1 VCDVAL
7 CDLAGATVHT
17 ARVFV
22 QVKDFLVRRMQ
33 DAEGAAKA
41 AIAAKDHMEAQVGK
55 EQGSGRDCVSVWG
68 WGEERRAARIVD
80 CLTVPLSRS

>member
-1 VCDVAL
+1 MCDVAL

-55 EQGSGRDCVSVWG
+55 EQGSGRDCVCLFG
-68 WGEERRAARIVD
+68 DGEKNEEPRA
-80 CLTVPLSRS
+80 